1 MQIKS
6 AEFTISNT
14 EVSKCPLDGKPEFAF
29 IGRSNVGKSSLI
41 NMLTS
46 KKGLAKT
53 SGTPGKTQLIN
64 HFLINEHWYLVDLP
78 GYGYAKVALAQK
90 LEWQKHLEHYL
101 EKRQSLTG
109 LVLVMDVRRPLQPF
123 DTVML
128 DWVKQ
133 YQIQC
138 HILITKADK
147 LKRGPAMQALFQVEK
162 SVEDQPHISA
172 QLFSAINGTGLAEAQ
187 DKLYGWLHQPEVT

>member
-1 MQIKS
+1 
-6 AEFTISNT
+6 
-14 EVSKCPLDGKPEFAF
+14 
-29 IGRSNVGKSSLI
+29 
-41 NMLTS
+41 
-46 KKGLAKT
+46 
-53 SGTPGKTQLIN
+53 
-64 HFLINEHWYLVDLP
+64 
-78 GYGYAKVALAQK
+78 
-90 LEWQKHLEHYL
+90 
-101 EKRQSLTG
+101 
-109 LVLVMDVRRPLQPF
+109 MDVRRPLQPF

-172 QLFSAINGTGLAEAQ
+172 QLFSAVNGTGLAQAQ
-187 DKLYGWLHQPEVT
+187 DKLYGWLHQPEVTLD